1 MNLDKNNPK
10 FWGLIGFAVGAVIA
24 SAGTIST
31 PLDSVVGG
39 LIQAGIWY
47 GISSL
52 ILKKKKEKSDQPSE
66 PNPQL
71 HRIQTQNSGFVQ
83 IKVCETCQKRVPLD
97 YLKCFD
103 CQGTSFLHQKISQA
117 DYEQGLMSSVV
128 PDTKKCPMC
137 AEEIKF
143 EAKKCRYCQHMMQ

>member
-1 MNLDKNNPK
+1 VNSKSPK
-10 FWGLIGFAVGAVIA
+10 FWAVIGFGVGAVAAAGGSFA
-24 SAGTIST
+24 SPI
-31 PLDSVVGG
+31 DSFLGG
-39 LIQAGIWY
+39 LLQAAIWY
-47 GISSL
+47 GVSSL
-52 ILKKKKEKSDQPSE
+52 ILKKKKGKSDQPSE
-66 PNPQL
+66 PNAQL
-71 HRIQTQNSGFVQ
+71 HRIQTENSGFVQ

-143 EAKKCRYCQHMMQ
+143 EAKKCRYCQHLIEG